1 TPAQRNLHSAA
12 TNWGQLAVVRFEELN
27 EEASGKTDQSPE
39 AAKAE
44 KELDENPAM
53 KEAKKIAENPVEE
66 DAVVNQ
72 IEASGVST
80 PEPAEPVP
88 TEAPEEEAADKK
100 PPEPVKIDVNRESG
114 GEIYSAALDHAVKA
128 KMDIK
133 PRDKFDMEAHRQK
146 LVKRVEDIREGHQ
159 KEHAKQVEEAA
170 KSDDNSVDAQS
181 FIEQADCPGGN
192 CPEETAAPA
201 AGSDEEAVGEEN
213 KEPPCEEGYDS
224 SSRKKYK
231 PCPYKPVWDDPTADK
246 MKIERALKGSTAGA
260 VPKTDGSTAPAEDTT
275 GGESKALMEGG
286 SAPLKTAI
294 AIVGTFAV
302 LSPAMRTKS
311 TAPAAAESTDTE
323 ELERP
328 VELSSEAPLSTDY
341 EPNHQAIDI
350 SATWNKDEPVLE
362 PQGGD
367 FESLTNSVSR
377 PRQLKPT
384 EPKFHAYKPE
394 WNDKQFP
401 VRMDK
406 SKYVTGKVPVQQT
419 TEGLFDSPE
428 IEDLREQLQTS
439 DDTLIKKAKDELGC
453 DHGQS
458 IQAIKD
464 VSENSVNQ
472 DNVIQA
478 IDASASFEPEAPPP
492 VQAESGV

>member
-1 TPAQRNLHSAA
+1 MILLFRTVFISTALVKALEAAELGAPDTDAELVKDDLPERKVDEPGDILETSNEKPKSTKTEKMEDLSDDLPEMEAKGADFSAMTGPAPKPVKPKKREPRFKIRAYKIDTKKVTASFRKP
-12 TNWGQLAVVRFEELN
+12 TCSGAVPVKAEASKVLSDPGPAFEELN
-27 EEASGKTDQSPE
+27 AEASGKTDQSPE

-170 KSDDNSVDAQS
+170 KSDDNSVDSQS

-192 CPEETAAPA
+192 CPEEAAAPT
-201 AGSDEEAVGEEN
+201 AGGDEEAVGEEN

-246 MKIERALKGSTAGA
+246 IKIERALKG
-260 VPKTDGSTAPAEDTT
+260 
-275 GGESKALMEGG
+275 
-286 SAPLKTAI
+286 
-294 AIVGTFAV
+294 
-302 LSPAMRTKS
+302 
-311 TAPAAAESTDTE
+311 
-323 ELERP
+323 
-328 VELSSEAPLSTDY
+328 
-341 EPNHQAIDI
+341 
-350 SATWNKDEPVLE
+350 
-362 PQGGD
+362 
-367 FESLTNSVSR
+367 
-377 PRQLKPT
+377 
-384 EPKFHAYKPE
+384 
-394 WNDKQFP
+394 
-401 VRMDK
+401 
-406 SKYVTGKVPVQQT
+406 
-419 TEGLFDSPE
+419 
-428 IEDLREQLQTS
+428 
-439 DDTLIKKAKDELGC
+439 
-453 DHGQS
+453 
-458 IQAIKD
+458 
-464 VSENSVNQ
+464 
-472 DNVIQA
+472 
-478 IDASASFEPEAPPP
+478 
-492 VQAESGV
+492 